1 MDFYSLDQ
9 SKYFFIRLDVCFKA
23 RSQSQHGFY
32 TFIFSDKTL
41 RVVDLERAKT
51 ISVHHGT
58 HPIWSVAWNSAKHRV
73 FGGLRNGEIAEFDF
87 RTKEKEPVRILK
99 SSYRTPIHSLQFK
112 NNGLIGAQYMGL
124 SWIPLGNVLMLIILF
139 FLEYHNFN
147 LQFDSRD
154 VPTVLEY

>member
-9 SKYFFIRLDVCFKA
+9 SKYFCSIQSESLFKA
-23 RSQSQHGFY
+23 RNQSEPGFY
-32 TFIFSDKTL
+32 IFIFSDKTL

-58 HPIWSVAWNSAKHRV
+58 HPIWSVAWNSAKYRV

-99 SSYRTPIHSLQFK
+99 SSYKTPIHSLQFK

-124 SWIPLGNVLMLIILF
+124 SWIPLGNVLTILIF
-139 FLEYHNFN
+139 
-147 LQFDSRD
+147 
-154 VPTVLEY
+154 